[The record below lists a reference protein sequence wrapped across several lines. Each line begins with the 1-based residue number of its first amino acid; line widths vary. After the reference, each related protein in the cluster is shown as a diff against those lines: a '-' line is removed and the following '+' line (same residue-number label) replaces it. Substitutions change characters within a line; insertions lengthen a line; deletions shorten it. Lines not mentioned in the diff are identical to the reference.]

1 MAIAGKVVERELN
14 SADQADLIDRFIS
27 ELGDGV

>member
-14 SADQADLIDRFIS
+14 AADQSDLIDRFIE